1 MKKQIRATIYYMVD
15 KNHPDI
21 QYIKN
26 PSEIQSF
33 TDTYTFDTGYFE
45 SREDMENYC
54 KRDLKL
60 VAGGG
65 YNTDHIHKVRFEF
78 D

>member
-1 MKKQIRATIYYMVD
+1 MKKSIRATIFYTVD

-21 QYIKN
+21 EYIKN
-26 PSEIQSF
+26 PNDVQSF
-33 TDTYTFDTGYFE
+33 TDTYTFDTDYFE
-45 SREDMENYC
+45 SRQDMENYC

-65 YNTDHIHKVRFEF
+65 YNADHIHKVRFEF
-78 D
+78 V